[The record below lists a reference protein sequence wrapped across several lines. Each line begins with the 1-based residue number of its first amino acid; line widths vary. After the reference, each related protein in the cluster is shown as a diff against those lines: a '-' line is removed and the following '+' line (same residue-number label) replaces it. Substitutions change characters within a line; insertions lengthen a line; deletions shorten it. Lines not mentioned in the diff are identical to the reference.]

1 MQDAKII
8 VLLFKRDEEAISALR
23 EKYGKY
29 LSKIAYNILRDTLDA
44 EEALNDAVFK
54 AWNAIPPN
62 RPSDLRSY
70 LVKLTRHSAI
80 DILRKRSGGK
90 RGNPELDVSIDEFC
104 EAVSDLGNPE
114 DELDV
119 KLLGEELNNW
129 LGSLN
134 RERRNIF
141 IMRYFYAD
149 RISDIARATGYTEAN
164 VKTLL
169 CRMRGELK
177 EYLIGKTFF
186 TEFKRSAENE

>member
-1 MQDAKII
+1 MILSGRPKKRKAPDALPAPTVFKRWCEMQDAKII
-8 VLLFKRDEEAISALR
+8 ALLFKRDEEAISALR

-90 RGNPELDVSIDEFC
+90 RGNPELDV
-104 EAVSDLGNPE
+104 
-114 DELDV
+114 

-177 EYLIGKTFF
+177 EYLIGKNLFY
-186 TEFKRSAENE
+186 